1 MYTKLHK
8 NPNSSIFSDFHDPA
22 YAKLHKNQMLQ
33 FSLIFM
39 TPGTRNLTK
48 SNASIFSNFHDPGRY
63 TKPHKNQMLQFS
75 QTFMTPGTQN
85 LTKIKYFN
93 FLQLSWP
100 RVHETSQKSNASI
113 FSNFYDPG
121 YTKPHKNQ
129 ILQFSLIF
137 MTPGRQNFTKIK
149 CFNFL
154 QFSWTRVDEISQ
166 NSNASISSNFY
177 DPGYLKLQKDQT
189 HYLWFS
195 WPRVH
200 ETLKKNQIL
209 QFPPIFVTLGT
220 RNFTKIKCFN
230 FL

>member
-8 NPNSSIFSDFHDPA
+8 NPNSSIFSNFHDPA

-48 SNASIFSNFHDPGRY
+48 
-63 TKPHKNQMLQFS
+63 
-75 QTFMTPGTQN
+75 
-85 LTKIKYFN
+85 IKCFN

-166 NSNASISSNFY
+166 NSNASIFSDFY
-177 DPGYLKLQKDQT
+177 DPGYVKL
-189 HYLWFS
+189 H
-195 WPRVH
+195 
-200 ETLKKNQIL
+200 KNQIIHETSQKSDPSFSSFRAAAL
-209 QFPPIFVTLGT
+209 EFNQFQLLLLLAFWVQPTSRQPLP
-220 RNFTKIKCFN
+220 
-230 FL
+230 L

>member
-1 MYTKLHK
+1 MHETSQKS
-8 NPNSSIFSDFHDPA
+8 NSSISSNFLDPG
-22 YAKLHKNQMLQ
+22 YTKLHKNQMLQ

-48 SNASIFSNFHDPGRY
+48 
-63 TKPHKNQMLQFS
+63 
-75 QTFMTPGTQN
+75 
-85 LTKIKYFN
+85 IKCFN

-137 MTPGRQNFTKIK
+137 MNPGRWNFTKFK

-154 QFSWTRVDEISQ
+154 Q
-166 NSNASISSNFY
+166 
-177 DPGYLKLQKDQT
+177 L
-189 HYLWFS
+189 S
-195 WPRVH
+195 WPYTKLH
-200 ETLKKNQIL
+200 KNQIL
-209 QFPPIFVTLGT
+209 QFPPIFLTLGT

-230 FL
+230 IL